1 MINSA
6 HPSLHRVSAGARRV
20 TLLFALAAAVVA
32 TSTKARAQ
40 GCVAIHGSGISTAED
55 TATDAGNN
63 LNLTGAPDSNP
74 WALSVDYRYFNSLHD
89 YIGRTENA
97 RIGTGVYNKSNFTDF
112 GVTYIFD
119 PRWSATLTLP
129 FVVNDRSQVTNGLR
143 YHTDAVGIGD
153 TSVEGNFWVFDPQQ
167 HPKGNILLGL
177 GLSTPTGNDH
187 AMGEFLSYN
196 KTINAYTAKAEPVDQ
211 SIEPGTGGWGI
222 ILDLYAYRQVPTVTG
237 LNAYVSGTYMFIPFQ
252 DTNGVPTYRSNPY
265 EAITGITDSYLYRTG
280 LEYQVLPKYGI
291 SASFGLRMEGVPV
304 KNWFGDSAGFRR
316 PGYSIDWEPGVTWSH
331 HNISFRVY
339 VPFSILHD
347 RTQSLADQE
356 DTVLTGKYQHGD
368 AFFANYEIITGFSIK
383 L

>member
-1 MINSA
+1 M
-6 HPSLHRVSAGARRV
+6 
-20 TLLFALAAAVVA
+20 AAAVA
-32 TSTKARAQ
+32 SSPRALAQ

-55 TATDAGNN
+55 TASDSSNN
-63 LNLTGAPDSNP
+63 PALTGGTDSNP
-74 WALSVDYRYFNSLHD
+74 WAISVDYRYFNSIHD

-112 GVTYIFD
+112 GLTYIFD

-129 FVVNDRSQVTNGLR
+129 FVVNDRSQTTNGLR

-153 TSVEGNFWVFDPQQ
+153 ASIEVNYWVFDPLK
-167 HPKGNILLGL
+167 HPRGNILLGL

-196 KTINAYTAKAEPVDQ
+196 KTINAYTAKSEPVDQ

-222 ILDLYAYRQVPTVTG
+222 ILDLYAYHELPPIEG
-237 LNAYVSGTYMFIPFQ
+237 LNAYVSGTYETIPFQ
-252 DTNGVPTYRSNPY
+252 DTNGVPTYRGNPY
-265 EAITGITDSYLYRTG
+265 EAITGITDNYLYRAG
-280 LEYQVLPKYGI
+280 LEYKLFPRDGI
-291 SASFGLRMEGVPV
+291 AVSWGLRMEGVPV

-316 PGYSIDWEPGVTWSH
+316 PGYSIDWEPGASWSH
-331 HNISFRVY
+331 KNYSFRLY

-368 AFFANYEIITGFSIK
+368 AFFANYEIITSFSIK

>member
-1 MINSA
+1 MDITQTPTPPASTHLA
-6 HPSLHRVSAGARRV
+6 TRA
-20 TLLFALAAAVVA
+20 ALILAMAAAA
-32 TSTKARAQ
+32 IASSPRASAQ

-55 TATDAGNN
+55 TASDSSNN
-63 LNLTGAPDSNP
+63 PALTGGTGSNP

-97 RIGTGVYNKSNFTDF
+97 RIGTGVYNKSDFTDF
-112 GVTYIFD
+112 GITYIFD

-153 TSVEGNFWVFDPQQ
+153 TSVEGNYWVLDPLR

-177 GLSTPTGNDH
+177 GLSTPTGNDN
-187 AMGEFLSYN
+187 AQGTFLSYN
-196 KTINAYTAKAEPVDQ
+196 KANNTYVATQHAVDQ
-211 SIEPGTGGWGI
+211 SIQPGTGGWGV
-222 ILDLYAYRQVPTVTG
+222 ILDLYAYHQIPQVVG
-237 LNAYVSGTYMFIPFQ
+237 LNAYASGTYTAIPFQ
-252 DTNGVPTYRSNPY
+252 DTNGVLTYRSNPY
-265 EAITGITDSYLYRTG
+265 EAVTGITDSYLYRAG
-280 LEYQVLPKYGI
+280 LEYRVLPAYGV
-291 SASFGLRMEGVPV
+291 SVSWGLRMEGVPV

-316 PGYSIDWEPGVTWSH
+316 PGYSIDWEPGATWSH
-331 HNISFRVY
+331 KNYSFRLY

-368 AFFANYEIITGFSIK
+368 AFFANYEIITSFSIK